1 MHMYMYMYMYMH
13 VRIAKAYVLYF
24 VCENVQYVTVLCM
37 CYVCACAN
45 IIIAYLLIR
54 DATHTVLH
62 HGHRVNR
69 VGGL

>member
-1 MHMYMYMYMYMH
+1 MYMH
-13 VRIAKAYVLYF
+13 VRI

-37 CYVCACAN
+37 CCVCACAWWYN
-45 IIIAYLLIR
+45 IIIAHLLIR
-54 DATHTVLH
+54 DAAHTVLH